1 MNVQSILTE
10 KGTDVRTIAP
20 DAPVSEA
27 VRRMRQERIGALLVL
42 SDDGRQIAGIVS
54 DRGILWAIADRGT
67 SVLQETVSAIMSR
80 EVHTCTAE
88 DRVSAI
94 MAAMTQ
100 RRIRHFPV
108 VDTDGRLCGIIS
120 IGDVVKHRLDEMHR
134 EAEAMREYISGVR

>member
-1 MNVQSILTE
+1 MNVQSILAE
-10 KGTDVRTIAP
+10 KGYDVRTIAP
-20 DAPVSEA
+20 DARVSEA
-27 VRRMRQERIGALLVL
+27 VRRMRQERIGALIVL
-42 SDDGRQIAGIVS
+42 SEDSSRIAGILS
-54 DRGILWAIADRGT
+54 DRGILWAIADRGVA
-67 SVLQETVSAIMSR
+67 VLDERVDAIMAKD
-80 EVHTCTAE
+80 VHTCAIE

-108 VDTDGRLCGIIS
+108 VDAEGRLRGIIS